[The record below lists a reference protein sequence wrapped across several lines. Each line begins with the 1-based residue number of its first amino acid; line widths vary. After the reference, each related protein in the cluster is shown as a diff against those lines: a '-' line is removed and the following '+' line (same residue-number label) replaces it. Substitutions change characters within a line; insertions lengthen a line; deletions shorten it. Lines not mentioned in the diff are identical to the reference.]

1 MVSNRTLAKAATYL
15 AVGGFT
21 SIMWM
26 RFQLQDKI
34 RKQEY
39 FKESMKLLRSHK
51 GAIQVLGEPIKDA
64 GFDIGHPNYADSE
77 KAHFEVKVKG
87 SKERGALFFWSE
99 RIDDKWNITRAEL
112 ELKNDPDKRLVIKKS
127 IN

>member
-1 MVSNRTLAKAATYL
+1 MIFYYA
-15 AVGGFT
+15 
-21 SIMWM
+21 
-26 RFQLQDKI
+26 
-34 RKQEY
+34 
-39 FKESMKLLRSHK
+39 

-99 RIDDKWNITRAEL
+99 RVDDKWNITRAEL
-112 ELKNDPDKRLVIKKS
+112 ELKNDPEKRLVIKKS
-127 IN
+127 ID

>member
-64 GFDIGHPNYADSE
+64 GFDIGQPNYADSE

-99 RIDDKWNITRAEL
+99 RIEDKWNITRAEL

>member
-39 FKESMKLLRSHK
+39 FKESMKMLRSHK

-77 KAHFEVKVKG
+77 KAHFEIKVKG
-87 SKERGALFFWSE
+87 SKERGAFFFWSE
-99 RIDDKWNITRAEL
+99 RIDEKWNITKAEL
-112 ELKNDPDKRLVIKKS
+112 ELKNDPEKRLVIKKS
-127 IN
+127 NN